1 MHRRMKRASALATL
15 TILVA
20 ACGGG
25 GAPQDAGGSP
35 AGGSPAAT
43 GGGQAATNLSG
54 DLELWHSYSSGAGTE
69 LAALNEALN
78 KVKAANPGL
87 NVKVT
92 EVPFDQLFN
101 KVNTA
106 WGAGEAKPDLFIA
119 PNDSL
124 GAQVRDGLLADLSQY
139 EGQLQN
145 VSQPALEGSK
155 VDGKVYMIP
164 ESLKAVGLYY
174 NSARVKTPPATTDQL
189 LQAVKG
195 GLRLALF
202 NGADGLYHNFGWWGA
217 FGGQLMDQSGK
228 CIADQGGVAEAYRFL
243 QQLKAAG
250 ARFFPKYNDMADG
263 FKQGRFDAIVDGPWA
278 LGGYRE
284 AVRNLAVAPMPEAHH
299 GPARPFLGVDGW
311 YINASA
317 GNQQLAAGFALA
329 MTSPDAQRIFAD
341 RAGHI
346 PANETVTVND
356 PLTQAFA
363 KIMENGF
370 PRPQS
375 KELNNFWSNFGNAQA
390 KILETGADPAKAIAE
405 ACAAMNKANGK

>member
-1 MHRRMKRASALATL
+1 MNRSVKRASAVATFA
-15 TILVA
+15 IVIA
-20 ACGGG
+20 ACAGG
-25 GAPQDAGGSP
+25 GAPQGGATPP
-35 AGGSPAAT
+35 AAGSPAAT
-43 GGGQAATNLSG
+43 GGGQANLSG

-69 LAALNEALN
+69 LPALNDALN

-101 KVNTA
+101 KINTA

-145 VSQPALEGSK
+145 VSARALEGSR
-155 VDGKVYMIP
+155 VDGKLYMIP

-174 NSARVKTPPATTDQL
+174 DGARVKTPPATTDEL

-202 NGADGLYHNFGWWGA
+202 DGSDGLYHNFGWWGA

-228 CIADQGGVAEAYRFL
+228 CIADQGGVVEAYKFL

-263 FKQGRFDAIVDGPWA
+263 FKQGKFDAIVDGPWA

-284 AVRNLAVAPMPEAHH
+284 SVKSLAVAPMPQAHH
-299 GPARPFLGVDGW
+299 GPSRPFLGVDGW

-317 GNQQLAAGFALA
+317 GNLELASRFALA

-341 RAGHI
+341 KAGHI
-346 PANETVTVND
+346 PANETVTVTD
-356 PLTQAFA
+356 PLAQAFA

-370 PRPQS
+370 PRPQA

-390 KILETGADPAKAIAE
+390 KILETGADPVKAIAD